1 MSEPLAVSSQLV
13 LRSGGKQLVVA
24 SSLPA
29 STLADIAE
37 STLARAASH
46 ASIERLWGSIC
57 SALVRRSSE
66 GATLALSIP
75 ARADLPTVWVSEL
88 EPRQFVVTTN
98 GARDAAWVTLSAR
111 ASAEPSN
118 VA

>member
-1 MSEPLAVSSQLV
+1 MAEPMAVSSQLV
-13 LRSGGKQLVVA
+13 LRSGTKQLVVG

-29 STLADIAE
+29 ATLADIAE
-37 STLARAASH
+37 TTLVRSASH
-46 ASIERLWGSIC
+46 ATLERLWGSIC

-98 GARDAAWVTLSAR
+98 GARDAAWVSLSTR
-111 ASAEPSN
+111 STGEPGR